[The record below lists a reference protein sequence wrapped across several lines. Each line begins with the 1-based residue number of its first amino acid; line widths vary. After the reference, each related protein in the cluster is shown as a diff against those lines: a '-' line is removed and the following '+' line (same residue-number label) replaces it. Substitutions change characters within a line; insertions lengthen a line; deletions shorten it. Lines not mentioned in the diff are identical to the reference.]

1 MLDLDKLKHLKV
13 EMFADDHS
21 TENSVLAKEEEK

>member
-1 MLDLDKLKHLKV
+1 MLGLGGLRRLEV
-13 EMFADDHS
+13 EVFADDHS